1 MKKSLYLLAALLIVL
16 MDQTTKYITRASI
29 NPFESIQI
37 LPFLNLVNVKNTGAA
52 FGMFKV
58 FGNAVFVIISLAA
71 IGFVLFMLLRGLED
85 KPALALILGG
95 ATGNLI
101 DRIVFGHVTDFID
114 VFAGRFHWPAFNI
127 ADAAL
132 TVGVLLI
139 LYRSLF
145 QLKNTKTA

>member
-1 MKKSLYLLAALLIVL
+1 MKKSLYFLASILVVLI
-16 MDQTTKYITRASI
+16 DQATKYMARASI
-29 NPFESIQI
+29 NPFEGIQVS
-37 LPFLNLVNVKNTGAA
+37 PFLNLVNVKNTGAA

-58 FGNAVFVIISLAA
+58 FGNTVFVIISLAA
-71 IGFVLFMLLRGLED
+71 IIFVLFMLLRGMED

-145 QLKNTKTA
+145 QFKSTKTA